1 VWSRTYQLFSTL
13 ISIYSELR
21 TRDGSAE
28 SPNDYTVTSQNLE
41 IAPGDTN
48 KNMIIPIRNDQLTE
62 GAESIILELTTTN
75 NNQINIGRSS
85 AVVLIQDD
93 DGKIFY
99 FYSLLR
105 YCVIG
110 ITEIIYSSVR
120 NNNNFGGGCCGGDGS
135 DIACG

>member
-1 VWSRTYQLFSTL
+1 MWSRTYQLFSTL

-62 GAESIILELTTTN
+62 GAETFFLELTTTN
-75 NNQINIGRSS
+75 NNQINLGRNF

-93 DGKIFY
+93 DGNI
-99 FYSLLR
+99 
-105 YCVIG
+105 
-110 ITEIIYSSVR
+110 
-120 NNNNFGGGCCGGDGS
+120 
-135 DIACG
+135 